1 MSMSE
6 KEAAALSALDKLNI
20 PYIRLEH
27 PPCASMEECAAI
39 VSPSGAK
46 HCKNLFLTNK
56 RGTEFYLLLLHRE
69 KRFVTSEAS
78 KLLGSTRLSFAG
90 DDKLSELLG
99 LSPGSISVTGL
110 INDVERRVH
119 PVIDA
124 DILKEEKML
133 IHPSVNTASLEV
145 KTSDVKRFVEGLG
158 YHVRVIFENE
168 E

>member
-1 MSMSE
+1 MTDNE
-6 KEAAALSALDKLNI
+6 KVALSALDQMNI

-27 PPCASMEECAAI
+27 SSCASMEECAAI

-69 KRFVTSEAS
+69 KRFVTSEVS
-78 KLLGSTRLSFAG
+78 KLLGSTRLSFAS
-90 DDKLSELLG
+90 DEKLSELLG

-110 INDVERRVH
+110 INDTERRVH

-124 DILKEEKML
+124 DILKEKKML

-145 KTSDVKRFVEGLG
+145 KTNDVKRFIELLG
-158 YHVRVIFENE
+158 YKLRII
-168 E
+168 

>member
-1 MSMSE
+1 MSE
-6 KEAAALSALDKLNI
+6 KEAAALEALDKLNI
-20 PYIRLEH
+20 PYVRLEH

-56 RGTEFYLLLLHRE
+56 RGTEFYLLLLHSE
-69 KRFVTSEAS
+69 KRFVTSEVS
-78 KLLGSTRLSFAG
+78 RLLGSTRLSFAS
-90 DDKLSELLG
+90 DQKLEELLG

-110 INDVERRVH
+110 INDTERRVH

-124 DILKEEKML
+124 DILKDEKML

-145 KTSDVKRFVEGLG
+145 DTKAVKALVEGLG
-158 YHVRVIFENE
+158 YRVRVIYGDE

>member
-1 MSMSE
+1 MTIKE
-6 KEAAALSALDKLNI
+6 KTALSALDQMNI

-69 KRFVTSEAS
+69 KRFVTSEVS

-110 INDVERRVH
+110 INDTERKVR

-145 KTSDVKRFVEGLG
+145 KTNDVKRLVEGFG
-158 YHVRVIFENE
+158 YQVQAIFEDDE

>member
-1 MSMSE
+1 MTIKE
-6 KEAAALSALDKLNI
+6 KTALSALDQMNI

-27 PPCASMEECAAI
+27 SSCASMEECAAI

-69 KRFVTSEAS
+69 KRFVTSEVS
-78 KLLGSTRLSFAG
+78 KLLGSTRLSFAS
-90 DDKLSELLG
+90 DEKLSKLLG

-110 INDVERRVH
+110 INDTERKVH

-145 KTSDVKRFVEGLG
+145 KTNDVKRLVEGFG
-158 YHVRVIFENE
+158 YQVRVIFGDDE
-168 E
+168 

>member
-1 MSMSE
+1 MISE
-6 KEAAALSALDKLNI
+6 KEKAALSALDQMNI

-69 KRFVTSEAS
+69 KRFVTSEVS
-78 KLLGSTRLSFAG
+78 KLLGSSRLSFAT
-90 DDKLSELLG
+90 DEKLAEFLG
-99 LSPGSISVTGL
+99 LSSGSISVTGL
-110 INDVERRVH
+110 INDTEKKVH

-124 DILKEEKML
+124 DILKEERML
-133 IHPSVNTASLEV
+133 IHPSVNTASLDV
-145 KTSDVKRFVEGLG
+145 KTSDVKRFIEQLG
-158 YHVRVIFENE
+158 YELRIISPSKTE
-168 E
+168 

>member
-6 KEAAALSALDKLNI
+6 KEAAALSALDQMNI

-27 PPCASMEECAAI
+27 PPCASMDECAAI

-56 RGTEFYLLLLHRE
+56 RGTEFYLLLLDHK
-69 KRFVTSEAS
+69 KRFVTSEVS
-78 KLLGSTRLSFAG
+78 RLLGSTRLSFAS
-90 DDKLSELLG
+90 DEKLAELLG
-99 LSPGSISVTGL
+99 LCPGSISVTGL
-110 INDVERRVH
+110 INDAERKVH

-124 DILKEEKML
+124 DILKTEKML

-145 KTSDVKRFVEGLG
+145 CTADVKRFVEALG
-158 YHVRVIFENE
+158 YRVRVIYGDE

>member
-1 MSMSE
+1 MISE
-6 KEAAALSALDKLNI
+6 EEKAALSALDQMNI

-56 RGTEFYLLLLHRE
+56 RGTEFYLLLLHRK
-69 KRFVTSEAS
+69 KRFVTSEVS
-78 KLLGSTRLSFAG
+78 KLLGSSRLSFAT
-90 DDKLSELLG
+90 DEKLSEFLG

-110 INDVERRVH
+110 INDTEKKVH

-124 DILKEEKML
+124 DILKEERML
-133 IHPSVNTASLEV
+133 IHPSVNTASLDV
-145 KTSDVKRFVEGLG
+145 KTSDVKRFIEQLG
-158 YHVRVIFENE
+158 YELRIISPSKTE
-168 E
+168 